1 MMAYTPELSLKYSGM
16 LRRVAWAANVP
27 MTKALEDLVRLLPV
41 VFNAGKV
48 CAACKDVTFCQS
60 CGFAHKNK
68 GGDDEVYSSKAPVS
82 RQEMPTGGGHPTGAG
97 NQCIT
102 KKRQKEKKCYE
113 NSIED

>member
-1 MMAYTPELSLKYSGM
+1 MAYTPELSLRYSGM

-60 CGFAHKNK
+60 CGFAQKNK
-68 GGDDEVYSSKAPVS
+68 GGDDAVYSSKAPVK
-82 RQEMPTGGGHPTGAG
+82 RAGDTLTGGGHPTGAQY
-97 NQCIT
+97 QCIT
-102 KKRQKEKKCYE
+102 KKRQKEKFYE
-113 NSIED
+113 NRIED

>member
-1 MMAYTPELSLKYSGM
+1 MAYTPELSLRYSGM

-60 CGFAHKNK
+60 CGFAQNNK
-68 GGDDEVYSSKAPVS
+68 GGDETNQAGRGSGRRAGVAPAKRGQAHGCVITQPEPDINVS
-82 RQEMPTGGGHPTGAG
+82 
-97 NQCIT
+97 
-102 KKRQKEKKCYE
+102 
-113 NSIED
+113 